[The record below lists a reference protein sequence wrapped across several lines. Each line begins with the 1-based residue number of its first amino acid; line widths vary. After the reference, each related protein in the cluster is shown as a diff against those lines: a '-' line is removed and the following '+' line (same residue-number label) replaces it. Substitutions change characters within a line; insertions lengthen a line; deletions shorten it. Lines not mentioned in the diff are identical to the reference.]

1 MRWCFSRMR
10 APLEARRRFITAF
23 LALAFC
29 GAALAQTPDYK
40 NVGRA
45 PTEQEIRAMDIAIGT
60 DGKELPPG
68 SGSAKDGAK
77 IFKAKCEVCHGANLE
92 GSPMAP
98 ALVGGKGTLNSLH
111 PKLTVGSY
119 WPFSTTIFDYIRRA
133 MPRYQ
138 EGSLSPDEVYSLV
151 AFVLYRNEII
161 KEEDV
166 IDAKTLPKIQMP
178 NRNGFIPQKLEEIH
192 DPKARGC
199 RLGHCP

>member
-1 MRWCFSRMR
+1 MRCCFNFFAS
-10 APLEARRRFITAF
+10 LV
-23 LALAFC
+23 ALAAS
-29 GAALAQTPDYK
+29 GAAPAQTPDYK

-45 PTEQEIRAMDIAIGT
+45 PTEQEVQAMDMAIGT

-68 SGSAKDGAK
+68 SGTTKDGAK
-77 IFKAKCEVCHGANLE
+77 IFKAKCEVCHGANME

-98 ALVGGKGTLNSLH
+98 ALVGGKGTLTSLR

-138 EGSLSPDEVYSLV
+138 EGSLSADEVYSLV
-151 AFVLYRNEII
+151 ALVLYRNEII

-166 IDAKTLPKIQMP
+166 IDAKTLPKVQMP

-192 DPKARGC
+192 DPKKRGC
-199 RLGHCP
+199 RMGHCP

>member
-1 MRWCFSRMR
+1 MRWSFNCF
-10 APLEARRRFITAF
+10 APVV
-23 LALAFC
+23 ALAVY
-29 GAALAQTPDYK
+29 GAVLAQTPDYK

-45 PTEQEIRAMDIAIGT
+45 PTEQEVQAMDIAIGT

-68 SGSAKDGAK
+68 SGRAKEGAK

-92 GSPMAP
+92 GSQMAP
-98 ALVGGKGTLNSLH
+98 ALVGGKGTLTSLH

-138 EGSLSPDEVYSLV
+138 EGSLSADEVYSLV
-151 AFVLYRNEII
+151 AFVLYRNEIV

-178 NRNGFIPQKLEEIH
+178 NRNGFIRQKLDEIH
-192 DPKARGC
+192 DPKKRGC

>member
-1 MRWCFSRMR
+1 MRWSFNCF
-10 APLEARRRFITAF
+10 APVV
-23 LALAFC
+23 ALAVY
-29 GAALAQTPDYK
+29 GAVLAQTPDYK

-45 PTEQEIRAMDIAIGT
+45 PSEQEVQAMDIAIGT

-68 SGSAKDGAK
+68 SGSAKEGAK

-92 GSPMAP
+92 GSQMAP
-98 ALVGGKGTLNSLH
+98 ALVGGKGTLTSLH

-138 EGSLSPDEVYSLV
+138 EGSLSADEVYSLV
-151 AFVLYRNEII
+151 AFVLYRNEIV

-178 NRNGFIPQKLEEIH
+178 NRNGFIPQKLDEIH
-192 DPKARGC
+192 DPKKRGC

>member
-1 MRWCFSRMR
+1 MRWCFSFF
-10 APLEARRRFITAF
+10 APLV
-23 LALAFC
+23 ALAVC
-29 GAALAQTPDYK
+29 GAALAQSSEYK
-40 NVGRA
+40 SLGRA
-45 PTEQEIRAMDIAIGT
+45 PTEQEIQAMDIAIGT
-60 DGKELPPG
+60 DGKELPAG
-68 SGSAKDGAK
+68 SGTAKDGAK

-98 ALVGGKGTLNSLH
+98 ALVGGKGTLTSLH

-151 AFVLYRNEII
+151 GFVLYRNEII
-161 KEEDV
+161 KEDDV

-192 DPKARGC
+192 DPKKRGC

>member
-1 MRWCFSRMR
+1 MRWCSNYFVPV
-10 APLEARRRFITAF
+10 A
-23 LALAFC
+23 ALAAC
-29 GAALAQTPDYK
+29 GAALAQTTDYK

-45 PTEQEIRAMDIAIGT
+45 PTEQEVQAMDIAIGT
-60 DGKELPPG
+60 GGKELPPG
-68 SGSAKDGAK
+68 SGSTKDGAK

-98 ALVGGKGTLNSLH
+98 ALVGGKDTLTSLR

-138 EGSLSPDEVYSLV
+138 EGSLSADEVYSLV
-151 AFVLYRNEII
+151 AFVLYRNDII

-178 NRNGFIPQKLEEIH
+178 NRNGFVPQKLEEIH
-192 DPKARGC
+192 DPKKRGC
-199 RLGHCP
+199 RMGHCP